1 MLQDGRV
8 YVFLARG
15 DNVVTAKQGDVI
27 DGVYRVDAVTES
39 EIVLT
44 YVPLNEKQSITVVSS
59 LPRPISPAGRAVA
72 VAPAAAGKPSP
83 VAPSVPQQ
91 SAPRGAMGIPTASVV
106 QTTAPAKLEW
116 GGPQNVKLGTRFDV
130 SLRVKSDEMLHAW
143 PMQLRFDPSV
153 FDVITVKPGRASG
166 GPAPT
171 FDYQVNENGFIQIG
185 AAVQSGTRAS
195 NAELVVLT
203 LMPLKAAPAS
213 EVAITSLNLQG
224 ASGRPIAYD
233 RVAAFKTSVTP

>member
-15 DNVVTAKQGDVI
+15 DNVVTAKQGDMI

-44 YVPLNEKQSITVVSS
+44 YVPLNEKQSVTVVSS

-72 VAPAAAGKPSP
+72 AAPAAAGKPAP
-83 VAPSVPQQ
+83 VAPRMPQQ
-91 SAPRGAMGIPTASVV
+91 AAPRAAGIPTASVV
-106 QTTAPAKLEW
+106 QTTSPAKLEW

-166 GPAPT
+166 GPAPI
-171 FDYQVNENGFIQIG
+171 FDYQVNENGLIQIG

-195 NAELVVLT
+195 ELVVLT
-203 LMPLKAAPAS
+203 LVPLKPTSAS

-224 ASGRPIAYD
+224 PSGRPIAYD